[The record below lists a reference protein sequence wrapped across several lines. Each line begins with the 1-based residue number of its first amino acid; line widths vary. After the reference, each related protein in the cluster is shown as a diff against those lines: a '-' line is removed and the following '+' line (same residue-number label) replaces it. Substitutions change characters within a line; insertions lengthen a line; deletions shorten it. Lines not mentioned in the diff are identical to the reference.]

1 MKQWQA
7 REIRAHSSA
16 RWLTVGRGQVRT
28 ECALAPRAA
37 KSYPMTVNR
46 MPCADNSVVPPRLS
60 HSGRLRRA
68 RTAIALFA
76 ALATTTANMKEPLAK
91 GVVHPDLES
100 ALAELDRA
108 KGAESYAALRRVW
121 DTWDRADP
129 AQVEEAL
136 VLAAKSKHLDA
147 SAQAYAG
154 TLAAYARL
162 RRGDLKAARD
172 RLHALGYV
180 DRWLS
185 VGPFDNDG
193 KAGLTA
199 DSGPELD
206 FAQPLSTA
214 KAYTGRERAVRW
226 RALPDAFSYGFLD
239 FGSIVRPERQVC
251 AFAATFVK
259 GPDKDK
265 ARDLSVWVGSG
276 GAFRLFWNGSQVLD
290 SDIYSRH
297 DFERQAVSV
306 RLEPGPNLLAL
317 KVCGDDQAP
326 TVSVRVA
333 DARGVP
339 DPKITYS
346 NDLSEAEAAA
356 ALVQQLAK
364 SKSKGKAVTS
374 NLEGPVQYFT
384 RLTSKANASSAAL
397 EAHAR
402 YLDETDGDD
411 PAQHLA
417 RDLARRAA
425 EREPTV
431 ERLLLAGKQAEDRNK
446 AGEWIEKAEKLTKNK
461 PNRDVLLARAWQR
474 RHGPNFREALPYFDA
489 VLKLDATNVEALR
502 GILELYDLAGLPR
515 TALARVE
522 QALERNPTS
531 VGLLALY
538 AAQLRTLGRTSDAA
552 DVEARYHGLRFDD
565 SGYVNTE
572 LELALARRDKQGAT
586 HWAERLT
593 AAQPHDIW
601 ALGVAARAYR
611 RLGEP
616 DRAVATHRQAL
627 SLAPEDVGSLRALAD
642 LQGELGHAGEQL
654 TLLQEILRVR
664 PQAKDVREYVENLEP
679 EKPRADEAY
688 AWSKEKFL
696 FLRHAPP
703 AGENRRVL
711 RDLNVTTVF
720 ENGLSSQFHQIV
732 FQPLTDAA
740 AAQDRQY
747 AFGYEADRQVV
758 QLRGAKVYRKNGKV
772 DEAIEWGE
780 GPADDPTIAMYTSAR
795 TFYVQLPRLDSGDVV
810 ELRYRIDDV
819 TPRNDFKDY
828 FGDVEYMGG
837 RDPLQNSEYVLI
849 TPKSRKILVD
859 AQVPGLEQT
868 TQEGEHA
875 VIHRFFAKQAPRIQP
890 EPAMPPLS
898 EVLPF
903 IHVSTY
909 QNWKDL
915 GRWYWGLVKD
925 QFDLDD
931 ETRQLAHK
939 IVNGK
944 KTELE
949 KVQAIYDWVTKNT
962 RYVALEFGIY
972 GYKPRRCVQTIA
984 RGWGDCKDKAT
995 VLATLLKEVGVPST
1009 IVVLRTQMRG
1019 DFRSKL
1025 ASFAPFDHAIAYV
1038 PSLDMYL
1045 DGTAEHTGVTELPRM
1060 DLGALGLLVNQGD
1073 AKLTRLPEADPDK
1086 NFVRRTAR
1094 AKLAANGEAKLE
1106 MEFTTGGFVSA
1117 EWRRRYHAESTL
1129 RDRVNSDLG
1138 SEYPGF
1144 ELLPGAQG
1152 LTTSNLEDATAPVR
1166 IQIKGTAASFA
1177 RHEGSDLSMAIT
1189 TSTRLTPTFASLS
1202 TRTQD
1207 VMTLGFSTT
1216 EDNVTVELPPG
1227 AQIVSAPESAHQ
1239 DGPFGSFSVEVTKE
1253 KDKVSV
1259 KSRVSVKVSRIK
1271 PKDYDAWRR
1280 FCDAADRALA
1290 PRLVIHP

>member
-1 MKQWQA
+1 M
-7 REIRAHSSA
+7 
-16 RWLTVGRGQVRT
+16 
-28 ECALAPRAA
+28 
-37 KSYPMTVNR
+37 
-46 MPCADNSVVPPRLS
+46 
-60 HSGRLRRA
+60 
-68 RTAIALFA
+68 AIALFA
-76 ALATTTANMKEPLAK
+76 GLAITTVLPSASRAAA
-91 GVVHPDLES
+91 GVHPDLEA
-100 ALAELDRA
+100 ALTELDRA

-136 VLAAKSKHLDA
+136 ILASKSKQLSA
-147 SAQAYAG
+147 SAQSYAA
-154 TLAAYARL
+154 TLAAYARM
-162 RRGDLKAARD
+162 RRGDLKASREQ
-172 RLHALGYV
+172 LHALGYV
-180 DRWLS
+180 DRWLAI
-185 VGPFDNDG
+185 GPFDNDG
-193 KAGLTA
+193 KAGLGA
-199 DSGPELD
+199 ELGPELD
-206 FAQPLSTA
+206 LTQPLSTA

-226 RALPDAFSYGFLD
+226 RALPDVFSYGFLD
-239 FGSIVRPERQVC
+239 FGSLVRPESKAC
-251 AFAATFVK
+251 AFAASFVK
-259 GPDKDK
+259 ASGEKPK
-265 ARDLSVWVGSG
+265 ARDVSVWVGSG
-276 GAFRLFWNGSQVLD
+276 GAFRLFWNGQQVLE

-297 DFERQAVSV
+297 DFERNAVKV
-306 RLEPGPNLLAL
+306 KLEPGPNLLVL
-317 KVCGDDQAP
+317 KACGDDQAP

-333 DARGVP
+333 DAQGAP
-339 DPKITYS
+339 DAKLSFS
-346 NDLSEAEAAA
+346 NELADAEAAA
-356 ALVQQLAK
+356 AIAAELAK
-364 SKSKGKAVTS
+364 SKRKPAPS
-374 NLEGPVQYFT
+374 NLEGPAQYFT
-384 RLTSKANASSAAL
+384 RLTSKNNASAAAL
-397 EAHAR
+397 ESHAR

-425 EREPTV
+425 EREPNV
-431 ERLLLAGKQAEDRNK
+431 ERYLLASRLAEDRNK
-446 AGEWIEKAEKLTKNK
+446 AGDWIEKAEKLTQAK

-489 VLKLDATNVEALR
+489 ALKLDPTNVEALR
-502 GILELYDLAGLPR
+502 GVLELYDLAGLPR

-522 QALERNPTS
+522 KALEQNPNS

-565 SGYVNTE
+565 SSYVNTE
-572 LELALARRDKQGAT
+572 LELALARRDKQGAR

-601 ALGVAARAYR
+601 ARSVAARAFV

-616 DRAVATHRQAL
+616 ERAVSTHRLSL
-627 SLAPEDVGSLRALAD
+627 SLAPEDVGTLRALAD
-642 LQGELGHAGEQL
+642 LQGDLGRSGEQL
-654 TLLQEILRVR
+654 SLLQEILRVR

-688 AWSKEKFL
+688 AWSKDRFL
-696 FLRHAPP
+696 YLRHAPP

-732 FQPLTDAA
+732 FQPLTDGA

-758 QLRGAKVYRKNGKV
+758 QLRGAKVYRKNGKI

-795 TFYVQLPRLDSGDVV
+795 TFYVQLPRLDAGDVV

-819 TPRNDFKDY
+819 TPRNEFADY

-837 RDPLQNSEYVLI
+837 RDPLSNAEYVLI
-849 TPKSRKILVD
+849 TPNSRKILVD
-859 AQVPGLEQT
+859 AQVPGLEQS
-868 TQEGEHA
+868 TQKGDRA
-875 VIHRFFAKQAPRIQP
+875 TIHRFFAKQVARIQP
-890 EPAMPPLS
+890 EPAMPPAS

-931 ETRQLAHK
+931 ETRQLAHRLVK
-939 IVNGK
+939 GKNGD
-944 KTELE
+944 LE
-949 KVQAIYDWVTKNT
+949 KVQAIYDWVTRNT

-995 VLATLLKEVGVPST
+995 VLVTLLKEVGVPST

-1045 DGTAEHTGVTELPRM
+1045 DGTAEHTGVSELPRM

-1073 AKLTRLPEADPDK
+1073 AKLTRLPEADPNK
-1086 NFVRRTAR
+1086 NFVRRNAR
-1094 AKLAANGEAKLE
+1094 AKLLPSGEAKLDLE
-1106 MEFTTGGFVSA
+1106 YTTGGFVSA
-1117 EWRRRYHAESTL
+1117 EWRRRYHAESTR

-1138 SEYPGF
+1138 GEYPGF
-1144 ELLPGAQG
+1144 ELLPGNQG
-1152 LTTSNLEDATAPVR
+1152 LTTSNLEDATAPVK
-1166 IQIKGTAASFA
+1166 IQVKGNAASFA
-1177 RHEGSDLSMAIT
+1177 RHEGSDLSMAVT
-1189 TSTRLTPTFASLS
+1189 TSTRLTPSYASLS

-1207 VMTLGFSTT
+1207 VVTLGFSTT
-1216 EDNVTVELPPG
+1216 EDTFTVELPPG
-1227 AQIVSAPESAHQ
+1227 AQIVSAPENAKQ
-1239 DGPFGSFSVEVTKE
+1239 EGPFGSFSVEVQKE
-1253 KDKVSV
+1253 KDKVVV
-1259 KSRVSVKVSRIK
+1259 KSRVSVKVSRIT
-1271 PKDYDAWRR
+1271 PKDYEAWRR
-1280 FCDAADRALA
+1280 FCDAADRAVA